1 MKPVHVVTDYH
12 EKQLQRAL
20 LQYNRPDNAPLV
32 REALRLAGREDLIGF
47 GEECLVRPERAPQG
61 DFAANKK
68 KADANSRASKDK
80 GLKPMQNGK
89 KAKHDGAKTA
99 SGKAKPTQKGK
110 NNAKKPPISAAKPKF
125 AQIKRK
131 NKV

>member
-32 REALRLAGREDLIGF
+32 REALRLAGREDLIGY
-47 GEECLVRPERAPQG
+47 GEECLVRPEQHGRGDYPKKSKSQAQNNAARTKDGGKRNDGKRSAPQ
-61 DFAANKK
+61 KK
-68 KADANSRASKDK
+68 
-80 GLKPMQNGK
+80 
-89 KAKHDGAKTA
+89 GAKPQQ
-99 SGKAKPTQKGK
+99 SAKGSKK
-110 NNAKKPPISAAKPKF
+110 NVSARPAGEAKPKY

-131 NKV
+131 NKS

>member
-1 MKPVHVVTDYH
+1 MHVVTDYR

-47 GEECLVRPERAPQG
+47 GEECLVRPERAPQSN
-61 DFAANKK
+61 FASQKK
-68 KADANSRASKDK
+68 KPDVSNRTPKDK
-80 GLKPMQNGK
+80 GTKPMQNGK
-89 KAKHDGAKTA
+89 NAKRDGAKA
-99 SGKAKPTQKGK
+99 HGAKAKPAQKGK
-110 NNAKKPPISAAKPKF
+110 NNTKKPTTSAAKPKF

-131 NKV
+131 NKA